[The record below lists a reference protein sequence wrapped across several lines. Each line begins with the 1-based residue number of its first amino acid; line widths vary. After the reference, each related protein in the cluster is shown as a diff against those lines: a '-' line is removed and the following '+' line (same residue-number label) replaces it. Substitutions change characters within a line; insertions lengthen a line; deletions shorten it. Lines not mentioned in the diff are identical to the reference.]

1 MFFFFGFATKIPLVP
16 LHTWLP
22 EAHVEAP
29 TPGSMILA
37 GLLLKIGTFGML
49 RFMFPLLIEVN
60 IFCRPFAFL
69 MALISI
75 YHASF
80 IALRQVDFK
89 KIIAYSSI
97 SHMGFVIL
105 GLFSMNLY
113 GLLGSL
119 FIMFSHGIVAS
130 TLFFLVGILYDRYKV
145 RNILYYGGLTNVMPI
160 FVVVFFFFIL
170 ANLSFPGTSNFVGE
184 LIVLFGLIEINFF
197 TTILSTFS
205 IIFTAIYSI

>member
-1 MFFFFGFATKIPLVP
+1 
-16 LHTWLP
+16 
-22 EAHVEAP
+22 
-29 TPGSMILA
+29 MILA

-130 TLFFLVGILYDRYKV
+130 TLFFFSW
-145 RNILYYGGLTNVMPI
+145 N
-160 FVVVFFFFIL
+160 FI
-170 ANLSFPGTSNFVGE
+170 
-184 LIVLFGLIEINFF
+184 
-197 TTILSTFS
+197 
-205 IIFTAIYSI
+205 